1 MIRLVQKINNEILPR
16 LGIRLERT
24 SRYRARQQDC
34 RTRAHERQRLE
45 SLRTSTLARMRILQL
60 AQLLKPHD
68 AIGQTKVRLGDAF
81 DGGYVCLNDFVGI
94 SAAFS
99 FGISDNSSWDR
110 AVGDREILVH
120 QFDHTVTGPPDRH
133 DNFRFKKKKIV
144 ATGEESSERESIASL
159 LARFP
164 TQNAASLLLKIDIE
178 SDEWRVLYTTSDDD
192 LGVFSQLI
200 CELHDFSRI
209 IEDDWWISSSGGPRK
224 TPPRIRSGALARKQ
238 FRTLGNNWKRPIP
251 DVVEVTYAN
260 RKRYHFKE
268 TEESFPTPI
277 DAPND
282 PTAPDMFFGRFEMWP
297 QP

>member
-1 MIRLVQKINNEILPR
+1 
-16 LGIRLERT
+16 
-24 SRYRARQQDC
+24 
-34 RTRAHERQRLE
+34 
-45 SLRTSTLARMRILQL
+45 MRILQL

-209 IEDDWWISSSGGPRK
+209 IEDDWWIRAQAVLEKLHRVFEVVHLHANNFAPWA
-224 TPPRIRSGALARKQ
+224 II
-238 FRTLGNNWKRPIP
+238 GNVPFP